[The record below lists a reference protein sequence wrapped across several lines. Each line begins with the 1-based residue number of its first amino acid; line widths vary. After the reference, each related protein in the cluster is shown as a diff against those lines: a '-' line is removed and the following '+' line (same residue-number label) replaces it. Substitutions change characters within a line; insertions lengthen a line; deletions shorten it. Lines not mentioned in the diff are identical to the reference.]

1 MAKWIEIW
9 AFGTE
14 KEESKESNQNLQI
27 FAKTKDSY
35 FYMPIPI
42 FTDEYILQR
51 AKYWLE
57 NLVIYFN
64 VASV

>member
-27 FAKTKDSY
+27 FAKTKDLL
-35 FYMPIPI
+35 PIPI

>member
-27 FAKTKDSY
+27 FAKTKDVL
-35 FYMPIPI
+35 PIPI
-42 FTDEYILQR
+42 FTDEDILQR
-51 AKYWLE
+51 AKY
-57 NLVIYFN
+57 
-64 VASV
+64 